1 MLTSGASARIARAVE
16 LAKRVAL
23 KSDCATESAQLKRL
37 QNRQRNAHA
46 ILVNGQRYAADE
58 QPTQHKQ
65 FLSHRAIGEYLWSTT
80 LWHLISLNAI
90 GRIWSAL
97 TARQHEIFGV

>member
-23 KSDCATESAQLKRL
+23 KSDCATESAPLKSLR
-37 QNRQRNAHA
+37 NRQRNALA
-46 ILVNGQRYAADE
+46 IFVNGQRYAADE

-65 FLSHRAIGEYLWSTT
+65 FLSHRAIGEYLCHHHHHNT
-80 LWHLISLNAI
+80 LMEHNFMAFNFS
-90 GRIWSAL
+90 
-97 TARQHEIFGV
+97 